1 MKITRLFT
9 AIGVFALLFSSCSN
23 QPKNDYAELVDPFIG
38 TGGHGHTF
46 PGATTPFGMV
56 QLSPD
61 TGIEGWDWC
70 SGYHDS
76 DESVMGFSHTHLSGT
91 GGADYGDILLMP
103 IVGDIK
109 LKPGSKENPDVG
121 YRSRFSHDQEYAK
134 PGYYSVILKDYD
146 VKVELTATP
155 RTGMHKY
162 TFPESEESHII
173 LDLKHGISDNVRE
186 SNVKVVSNT
195 KVEGLRRSQGW
206 AGDQYVYFAAEF
218 SKPFESYGIAKN
230 EVLENGIDNAD
241 GKNIKAVFNYGTKKG
256 DVIMV
261 RVAISSVS
269 TENAW
274 ANLKEE
280 NKGSFDFD
288 KTRLKAKK
296 LWNEELSKI
305 EVKGGTKEEQIT
317 FYTSLYHTKIHPN
330 LFQDVNGEYRGMD
343 MKIHI
348 AKDHVNYTL
357 FSLWDTFRALHP
369 LYSITDQE
377 YNNNFIKSMLV
388 KYQQSG
394 KLPVWE
400 LWSNETNT
408 MIGYHSVPVIA
419 DAILKGYGNFDKE
432 LAFEAMKHSAMDD
445 GQGLKYYKHMGY
457 IPRELE
463 ANSVS
468 KTVEYAFDD
477 WTIAQ
482 VAKKLGKQKDYEY
495 FTIRAFN
502 YRNVFDTSVKFM
514 RGRDA
519 NGVWNPD
526 FDPMTISLFGSGDFT
541 EGNSWHYSFFAPQD
555 INGLI
560 ELYGGRK
567 GFTEKLDHMFEQE
580 AVNDNEH
587 AHDVTGLKGQY
598 AQGNEPSHHVIY
610 TYNFAG
616 QAFKTQ
622 KLVREIMNEF
632 YTDQRDGYSGNE
644 DTGQMSAWYVFS
656 SMGFYP
662 MNPVGGQYVI
672 GSPIFDEVTIH
683 LSNGKDFVIKA
694 NNNKPDNYYVQSAK
708 LDGKEHDNSYF
719 THEMMMNGGVL
730 EFEMGDKPSSW
741 AVAEENCPKSIAI
754 DSETV
759 ISLPDSRAFMPYTI
773 DSKTI
778 FEGNKKI
785 ELTSETEGVKI
796 YYTIDGSDPTDKSKL
811 YFKPFIINKST
822 TLKAISVKKD
832 WKNSD
837 VKTMNFR
844 RAYFNSNGKGY
855 PKITS
860 DSKLGE
866 SYNAGVNSWIDGEL
880 GSNNFRDGKWTGI
893 QGDDLRAVIDLG
905 NSKSLNRVT
914 INFTQNTGSWIFPPK
929 SVKIYA
935 SSNGKD
941 FKEVVS
947 EELGIPKKHLDITVK
962 TVSLKTK
969 VKARYI
975 KVVAENVGKLPS
987 WHGGAGLDAYVFV
1000 DEITIE

>member
-1 MKITRLFT
+1 MKGLRLFGM
-9 AIGVFALLFSSCSN
+9 IGVLALLFSSCGK
-23 QPKNDYAELVDPFIG
+23 QTKDYTKLVDPFIG

-70 SGYHDS
+70 SGYHES
-76 DESVMGFSHTHLSGT
+76 DESIMGFSHTHLSGT
-91 GGADYGDILLMP
+91 GGADYGDILLIP
-103 IVGDIK
+103 TVGDIK
-109 LKPGSKENPDVG
+109 LKPGSKENPDEG
-121 YRSRFSHDQEYAK
+121 YRSRFSHDDEHAQA
-134 PGYYSVILKDYD
+134 GYYSVMLKDYD

-162 TFPESEESHII
+162 TFPKSSESHII
-173 LDLKHGISDNVRE
+173 IDLQHGISDNVRE
-186 SNVKVVSNT
+186 SNLKIVSTT

-206 AGDQYVYFAAEF
+206 ANDQFVYFVAEF
-218 SKPFESYGIAKN
+218 SKPFKTYAIAKDDKFLDGVKDA
-230 EVLENGIDNAD
+230 E
-241 GKNIKAVFNYGTKKG
+241 GKNIKSVFNFETEKG
-256 DVIMV
+256 EVIMV
-261 RVAISSVS
+261 KVAISSVS
-269 TENAW
+269 TSNAW
-274 ANLKEE
+274 DNLKEE

-305 EVKGGTKEEQIT
+305 EVEGGTKEEQVT

-330 LFQDVNGEYRGMD
+330 LFQDSNGEYRGMD
-343 MKIHI
+343 MKIHT
-348 AKDHVNYTL
+348 ATDHVNYTL

-408 MIGYHSVPVIA
+408 MIGYHSIPVIA

-432 LAFEAMKHSAMDD
+432 LAFKAMKESAMSDS
-445 GQGLKYYKHMGY
+445 QGLKYYKHMGY

-477 WTIAQ
+477 WCIAQ
-482 VAKKLGKQKDYEY
+482 VAKKLKKEKDYEY
-495 FTIRAFN
+495 FSLRALN
-502 YRNVFDTSVKFM
+502 YRNVFDTTVKFV
-514 RGRDA
+514 RGRNE

-541 EGNSWHYSFFAPQD
+541 EGNSWHYSFFAPHD
-555 INGLI
+555 INGMI
-560 ELYGGRK
+560 NLYGGKK
-567 GFTEKLDHMFEQE
+567 GFTAKLDEMFEQE

-616 QAFKTQ
+616 EAFKTQ
-622 KLVREIMNEF
+622 KLVREIMDEM
-632 YTDQRDGYSGNE
+632 YTDKPDGYSGNE

-672 GSPIFDEVTIH
+672 GSPIFDKVTIH
-683 LSNGKDFVIKA
+683 LANGKDFVIKA
-694 NNNKPDNYYVQSAK
+694 NNNKSKNYYIQSAK
-708 LDGKEHDNSYF
+708 LDGKEYNKSYF
-719 THEMMMNGGVL
+719 THEMLMIGGTL
-730 EFEMGDKPSSW
+730 EFEMGEKESNW
-741 AVAEENCPKSIAI
+741 AKADDNSPVSDAI
-754 DSETV
+754 DKNTK
-759 ISLPDSRAFMPYTI
+759 ISSPKPLAFMPYSKDT
-773 DSKTI
+773 KTI
-778 FEGNKKI
+778 FNKSKVI
-785 ELTSETEGVKI
+785 DLVSETEGVQI
-796 YYTIDGSDPTDKSKL
+796 YYTIDGSTPTEKSKL
-811 YFKPFIINKST
+811 FTKAFKIYNST
-822 TLKAISVKKD
+822 LLKAISVKDGSKT
-832 WKNSD
+832 SD
-837 VKTMNFR
+837 VKIINFR
-844 RAYFNSNGKGY
+844 KAYYNDNGKGF
-855 PKITS
+855 PKVST
-860 DSKLGE
+860 DSKIGDTFNPGI
-866 SYNAGVNSWIDGEL
+866 STWIDGEL
-880 GSNNFRDGKWTGI
+880 GSNNYRDGKWTGI
-893 QGDDLRAVIDLG
+893 QGDDLKATIDLG
-905 NSKSLNRVT
+905 SKKSLNRVT
-914 INFTQNTGSWIFPPK
+914 VNFTQNTGSWIFPPK
-929 SVKIYA
+929 SVKIY
-935 SSNGKD
+935 SSVNGKD
-941 FKEVVS
+941 FVEIAS
-947 EELGIPKKHLDITVK
+947 EEIGIPNAHLDITIK

-975 KVVAENVGKLPS
+975 KVVAEKIGKLPS
-987 WHGGAGLDAYVFV
+987 WHGGAGQDAYIFV
-1000 DEITIE
+1000 DEITVE